1 VAFRPLG
8 GPNQRDNPGRV
19 SGMAISR
26 RRSAAACRSGHKKG
40 VNVSA
45 RRVNR
50 AGISRTAISRSGS
63 GGHGIIRAGI
73 SRTAPAGLL
82 IAAVMALGGC
92 GSQDTTEPA
101 AAPAAPAATPAAT
114 PSVAAAAASAVTITD
129 PWVKTAKKGMSAA
142 FGTLVNNTDAE
153 VTVVSGVSPIS
164 PVIELHEVV
173 DSKGK
178 MIMRPKEGGIVI
190 PPRGTHQLQ
199 PGGDHIMLMG
209 VTEAVR
215 PGAQIPFTLTLKD
228 GKTVEFTA
236 VGKDFAGGKEDY
248 RPGMD
253 MGGEKADKGDGGMD
267 MDNG

>member
-1 VAFRPLG
+1 
-8 GPNQRDNPGRV
+8 
-19 SGMAISR
+19 M
-26 RRSAAACRSGHKKG
+26 
-40 VNVSA
+40 SA
-45 RRVNR
+45 RRINR
-50 AGISRTAISRSGS
+50 AGTSRYGVTRVT
-63 GGHGIIRAGI
+63 RAGVR
-73 SRTAPAGLL
+73 RTAPAGVLL
-82 IAAVMALGGC
+82 AAVMVLGGC
-92 GSQDTTEPA
+92 GSQDSTVPA
-101 AAPAAPAATPAAT
+101 AAPSTAAPAATPAA
-114 PSVAAAAASAVTITD
+114 PSTAAVAAVALTITD

-153 VTVVSGVSPIS
+153 VTVVSGASPLS
-164 PVIELHEVV
+164 PKIELHEVV

-190 PPRGTHQLQ
+190 PARGTHLLQ

-209 VTEAVR
+209 LTKAVK

-253 MGGEKADKGDGGMD
+253 MGDGDKGDKGDKSAD
-267 MDNG
+267 MGESDG